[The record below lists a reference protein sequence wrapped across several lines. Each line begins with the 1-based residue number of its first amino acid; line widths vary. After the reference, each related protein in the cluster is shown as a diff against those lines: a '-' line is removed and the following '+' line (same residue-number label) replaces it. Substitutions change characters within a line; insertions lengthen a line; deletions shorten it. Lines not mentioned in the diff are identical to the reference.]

1 VALLRT
7 GPVGW
12 DTEYTVPQTEKTV
25 NILEILTAGQ
35 GGQVVGN
42 LAQSFGLDRQ
52 QAAGVLAAVIPE
64 LTRNMERQSFN
75 RGGIADLV
83 AALGKA
89 NYSKVL
95 APDAPLTSP
104 GVEAAGIEV
113 LDTVL
118 WSKDRSRTV
127 AYRAARES
135 GVDENL
141 IKQMLPAIAAIVMG
155 GIDSKA
161 HGALETIGSE
171 VGVPV
176 AKAANIDV
184 GDQRPLPVPGER
196 PGIGRANNPY
206 GDLSDIIR
214 RGGKSLPGGIEAP
227 RSPTGGNGDRVR
239 LPPGGGSLDTIIR
252 EVLGGIAGFQSKG
265 VVGWIIRYFLVRW
278 GWNFIQSILRRLLT
292 GR

>member
-1 VALLRT
+1 M
-7 GPVGW
+7 
-12 DTEYTVPQTEKTV
+12 

-42 LAQSFGLDRQ
+42 LAQSFGIDRQ
-52 QAAGVLAAVIPE
+52 QAAGVLAAVVPE

-83 AALGKA
+83 ATLGRA
-89 NYSKVL
+89 NYEKAL
-95 APDAPLTSP
+95 APGAPLTSP
-104 GVEAAGIEV
+104 GIKEAGIDV

-118 WSKDRSRTV
+118 WSKDRSRSV
-127 AYRAARES
+127 ARHAARES
-135 GVDENL
+135 GVDAN
-141 IKQMLPAIAAIVMG
+141 IITQMLPAIAAIVMG
-155 GIDSKA
+155 GIDSQA
-161 HGALETIGSE
+161 RGALETIGSE

-176 AKAANIDV
+176 AKAASLDI
-184 GDQRPLPVPGER
+184 GDQRPLPVPGDR
-196 PGIGRANNPY
+196 PGGIGRANNPY

-227 RSPTGGNGDRVR
+227 RAPSGGNGGRVT
-239 LPPGGGSLDTIIR
+239 LPPRGGSLDTIIR
-252 EVLGGIAGFQSKG
+252 DVLGGIAGFQSKG
-265 VVGWIIRYFLVRW
+265 ILGWIIRYFLVRW